1 MWVKSA
7 KWKTVTR
14 KTVTLSEKF
23 DKLVNKQSD
32 KDKQL
37 KLVRIELRAA
47 RNIRDFKK
55 PRWINGEREK

>member
-1 MWVKSA
+1 MQSEKQYL
-7 KWKTVTR
+7 

-23 DKLVNKQSD
+23 DKLVNKQPD

-55 PRWINGEREK
+55 PRWSYGGRER